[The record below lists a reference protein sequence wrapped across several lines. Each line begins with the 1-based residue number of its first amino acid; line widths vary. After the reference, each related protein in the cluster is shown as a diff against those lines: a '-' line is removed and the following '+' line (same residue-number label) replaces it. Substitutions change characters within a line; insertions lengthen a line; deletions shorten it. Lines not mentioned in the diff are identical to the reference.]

1 MTESEL
7 YAGIATTLL
16 DKFAGRIIKGLTDP
30 VKKAWEQFKI
40 DFDIVFRDYLKN
52 SVEKY
57 GKIKTILYRTEPKPL
72 NEFFECPNLRKGRS
86 TIVSGESI
94 DDLLDI
100 SHFLIIEGTGGIGKS
115 TFLKYVFLK
124 EVSKREYIPVFIE
137 LKDINQVDGEYEIS
151 DFIFQKLFD
160 LGGTMKKECMDY
172 ALQSG
177 CFLFLLDGYDEIS
190 TDKKDAFLRKFE
202 RFCDRFPDNY
212 FIVSSRPYSEFVEF
226 QRFSV
231 LTLCNLSKE
240 QALSLINKIEF
251 DIEIKQRFL
260 EALDKKLYKR
270 HQSFASNPLLLNIML
285 LTFDNYA
292 EIPEKLHLFYANAFE
307 TLYSKHDATKSG
319 FRRELKCGLSYDA
332 FKKTF
337 AQFCFIT
344 YYQGKI
350 ELTHD
355 EVVTILVKIG
365 ARMVGFNP
373 QNYIFDLVNS
383 ICVLYKDGLNYK
395 FTHRSFQ
402 EYFAAIFLKE
412 LPDQDMG
419 KIGTSLVKKDYYQ
432 SAHDSV
438 FPMLYDMA
446 EQRFEQNILLPFVI
460 EFETVCEKAD
470 KYDFYYEKIEPVIEF
485 DYAYSENSEDNPRLF
500 LYGYFDKDPV
510 SFIYSMVNHYRNRS
524 QVCLERSAK
533 AEKRL
538 LDLLTNK
545 FGKSLGERVEMSSL
559 DDKEVYSLFKST
571 WIGEQLNTM
580 AKLRETLEHRRRR
593 ETQDLF
599 GFLDG

>member
-1 MTESEL
+1 M
-7 YAGIATTLL
+7 
-16 DKFAGRIIKGLTDP
+16 R
-30 VKKAWEQFKI
+30 VM
-40 DFDIVFRDYLKN
+40 N
-52 SVEKY
+52 
-57 GKIKTILYRTEPKPL
+57 
-72 NEFFECPNLRKGRS
+72 
-86 TIVSGESI
+86 
-94 DDLLDI
+94 
-100 SHFLIIEGTGGIGKS
+100 
-115 TFLKYVFLK
+115 VFLK

-240 QALSLINKIEF
+240 QALSLVNKIEF

-355 EVVTILVKIG
+355 EVVTILGKIG

-510 SFIYSMVNHYRNRS
+510 SFIYSMANHYRNRS